1 METLETVKRMVATV
15 RCPKCKNDFWLLD
28 AQMFEPGTQPPTLAM
43 DFSERQTIRDAQH
56 ALTVLKAERTAFTG
70 HSNSLHEKA
79 GECQGLFFFL
89 PVGFLPLSRAAS
101 VAILPSALFC

>member
-70 HSNSLHEKA
+70 HSNS
-79 GECQGLFFFL
+79 
-89 PVGFLPLSRAAS
+89 R
-101 VAILPSALFC
+101 